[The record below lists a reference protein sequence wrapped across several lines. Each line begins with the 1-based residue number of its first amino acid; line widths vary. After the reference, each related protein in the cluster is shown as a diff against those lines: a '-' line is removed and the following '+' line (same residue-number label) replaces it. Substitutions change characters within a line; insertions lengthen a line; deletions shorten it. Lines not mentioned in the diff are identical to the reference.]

1 MPPALFRIR
10 DADGEVRLAAGDPAD
25 GPRRLLPSDRSLDD
39 LLASGADLSTALAE
53 ADEPIEGGVTVLAP
67 VEGQEVWAAGVT
79 YARSRDARAEETRDR
94 SPYDLVYDAERPE
107 LFEKSAGWRVRGPN
121 DAIGIRRDSE
131 WNVPEPELAL
141 VLDATMRVVGYT
153 VGDDVSSRSIEGEN
167 TLYLPQAKVYEG
179 SCALG
184 PAIVPVAEAS
194 PPFAIALRI
203 ARGGEVV
210 YDEATTTE
218 RMVRPFEELAAWLGY
233 ALAFPVGAIL
243 LTGTGLVPPSGFT
256 LMERDR
262 VRIEIE
268 GVGVLEN
275 VVELVGGAATPT
287 TSSAPAR

>member
-10 DADGEVRLAAGDPAD
+10 DAHGNVRLAAGDPAD
-25 GPRRLLPSDRSLDD
+25 GPRRLFPSGRSLDD
-39 LLASGADLSTALAE
+39 LLASGADLSTALAQ
-53 ADEPIEGGVTVLAP
+53 ADEPIEGDVTVLAP
-67 VEGQEVWAAGVT
+67 VDGQEVWAAGVT

-121 DAIGIRRDSE
+121 DAIGIRRDSD

-141 VLDATMRVVGYT
+141 VLDASMRVVGYT

-184 PAIVPVAEAS
+184 PAIVPVGEAS

-203 ARGGEVV
+203 TRGGEVV
-210 YDEATTTE
+210 YDDATSTE
-218 RMVRPFEELAAWLGY
+218 RMVRPFEE
-233 ALAFPVGAIL
+233 LAFPVGAIL

-256 LMERDR
+256 LLEGDR

-275 VVELVGGAATPT
+275 VVELIGGSATPT

>member
-1 MPPALFRIR
+1 MPSALFRIR
-10 DADGEVRLAAGDPAD
+10 DANGDIRLAAGDPSD
-25 GPRRLLPSDRSLDD
+25 GPRRLFPSGRSLDD
-39 LLASGADLSTALAE
+39 LLASPADLSAALAE
-53 ADEPIEGGVTVLAP
+53 ADEPVKGDVAVLAP

-121 DAIGIRRDSE
+121 DAIGIRRDSD

-141 VLDATMRVVGYT
+141 VLDATLRVVGFT
-153 VGDDVSSRSIEGEN
+153 VGDDVSSRSIEGDN

-184 PAIVPVAEAS
+184 PAIVPVGDAS
-194 PPFAIALRI
+194 PPFAIGLRI
-203 ARGGEVV
+203 TRGDEVV
-210 YDEATTTE
+210 YDDATSTE
-218 RMVRPFEELAAWLGY
+218 RMVRSFEELAAWLGY
-233 ALAFPVGAIL
+233 ALTFPVGAIL

-256 LMERDR
+256 LLEGDR
-262 VRIEIE
+262 VRIDIE

-275 VVELVGGAATPT
+275 VVEGVGGAATPT
-287 TSSAPAR
+287 TSSARAR